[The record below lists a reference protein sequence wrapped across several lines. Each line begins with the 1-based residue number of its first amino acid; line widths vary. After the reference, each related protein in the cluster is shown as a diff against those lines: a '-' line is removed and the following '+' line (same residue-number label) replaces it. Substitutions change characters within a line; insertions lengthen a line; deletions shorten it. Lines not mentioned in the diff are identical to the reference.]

1 MFLKIIGMA
10 GVLCLSALPNAPQQ
24 DVTFRMLNLER
35 RCDQLQQR
43 VDALERQIQNQTMAA
58 GVTDPNRELILDM
71 QRQHLSF
78 QQQMLATQ
86 QLQLELKKALDQQ
99 AVRLQEL
106 EKRAPE
112 KPMNDKPAV
121 KATPT
126 PAPRRP

>member
-1 MFLKIIGMA
+1 MFFKVLGLA
-10 GVLCLSALPNAPQQ
+10 GVLCLSALPFASQQ
-24 DVTFRMLNLER
+24 DATFRMLNLER

-43 VDALERQIQNQTMAA
+43 VDSLERQMQNQALA

-71 QRQHLSF
+71 QRQQLSF

-86 QLQLELKKALDQQ
+86 QIQLELKKALDQQ
-99 AVRLQEL
+99 ALRLQEL

-112 KPMNDKPAV
+112 KTTNDKPAV

-126 PAPRRP
+126 PTPRRP

>member
-1 MFLKIIGMA
+1 MFLKVLGMA
-10 GVLCLSALPNAPQQ
+10 GVLCLSALPFAPQQ

-43 VDALERQIQNQTMAA
+43 VDSLERQMQNQAIA
-58 GVTDPNRELILDM
+58 GVTDPNRELIIEM
-71 QRQHLSF
+71 QRQQLSF
-78 QQQMLATQ
+78 QQQMLAAQ

-106 EKRAPE
+106 EKRGSE
-112 KPMNDKPAV
+112 KPAV

-126 PAPRRP
+126 LRRP